1 MDTAF
6 DTWLRCLPPILALA
20 GVAWVLCTRR
30 RNVGLI
36 DVFWPG
42 FFVVAGAT
50 SLWRSQ
56 AWSMQSLALAAV
68 ILAWALRLS
77 AHLAVRNWNAAED
90 RRYAAMRARHE
101 PGFAWKSL
109 YLVFGL
115 QAVLAWIIAAPLAAG
130 LGASAA
136 HAPTWAQAVLWSL
149 GFVLAVAGIVIESLA
164 DAQLAAFKAQ
174 DWDGGAVLDT
184 GLWRYSRHP
193 NYFGECC
200 LWWGVFAMA
209 MAIRPDSW
217 WIVVSP
223 LLMTYLLLRV
233 SGVPMLERDIDLR
246 RPAYR
251 AYIARTPAFF
261 PRIPRESSG
270 AQAREPAP

>member
-56 AWSMQSLALAAV
+56 AWSLQNLALAAV
-68 ILAWALRLS
+68 LLAWALRLS

-90 RRYAAMRARHE
+90 RRYASMRARHD

-130 LGASAA
+130 FAANAGDAPAGGPGVPWMLG
-136 HAPTWAQAVLWSL
+136 L
-149 GFVLAVAGIVIESLA
+149 VLALAGLAIEALA
-164 DAQLAAFKAQ
+164 DAQLTAFKAR
-174 DWDGGAVLDT
+174 DWDGDAVLDT

-193 NYFGECC
+193 NYFGEC
-200 LWWGVFAMA
+200 LFWWGVSAMA
-209 MAIRPDSW
+209 VRTDCW
-217 WIVVSP
+217 WIVASP
-223 LLMTYLLLRV
+223 LLMTYLLLRI
-233 SGVPMLERDIDLR
+233 SGVPMLERDIALR

-251 AYIARTPAFF
+251 EYSARTPAFF
-261 PRIPRESSG
+261 PRLPGGRAAES
-270 AQAREPAP
+270 AP